1 MNLGSGGSNSISQ
14 EEEQLDSASTL
25 AASIAGIYYSI
36 YSTLAASIAGI
47 NQLFSTYIL

>member
-25 AASIAGIYYSI
+25 AASIAGI
-36 YSTLAASIAGI
+36 
-47 NQLFSTYIL
+47 NQLFSTYTL